1 MAVTVAVPAEAMRGR
16 HSFGDDHFGADRE
29 APDRGPVQNQIAE
42 MAVLLGN
49 TRGSTIL
56 GGSVLSALTIGIAI
70 EAMFS
75 PSVLRPGLAGAV
87 TVSLLG
93 CVILC
98 WLRAAAL
105 LLLAS
110 PPDLDELNDH
120 RWRTGAPL
128 DPRVR
133 WLSTPSIEDGQA
145 NLVLGAGR
153 HSCSARPASGGSGS
167 SSRKPGL
174 SSPSRASCSG
184 PRRSSWGREETGLAG
199 LLAATGR
206 PVRLPAPASP
216 ALPGPPSSVPPMAQR
231 AGKTRVLPR
240 RLSTVP
246 EWLIVEPGSAPTR
259 WPAAG
264 LPR

>member
-1 MAVTVAVPAEAMRGR
+1 
-16 HSFGDDHFGADRE
+16 
-29 APDRGPVQNQIAE
+29 
-42 MAVLLGN
+42 VLLGN

-56 GGSVLSALTIGIAI
+56 GGSVLSALTIGIAL

-105 LLLAS
+105 LLLAGR
-110 PPDLDELNDH
+110 PLLDQLNDH

-145 NLVLGAGR
+145 TWSWARVNMMLGA
-153 HSCSARPASGGSGS
+153 ARV
-167 SSRKPGL
+167 
-174 SSPSRASCSG
+174 
-184 PRRSSWGREETGLAG
+184 RRERIQLAQTWTFITVACF
-199 LLAATGR
+199 LLWTAA
-206 PVRLPAPASP
+206 
-216 ALPGPPSSVPPMAQR
+216 
-231 AGKTRVLPR
+231 VL
-240 RLSTVP
+240 L
-246 EWLIVEPGSAPTR
+246 GA
-259 WPAAG
+259 
-264 LPR
+264 